1 MKNREMAEI
10 LYEIAELLEM
20 KDVDFK
26 PRAYRRAA
34 QNVESLGTDIEEL
47 HEQGKLRDIPGVG
60 RSIAETIEEYLET
73 GTVETL
79 ERLREETPVDIQE
92 LMAVE
97 GLGPRRIETL
107 YDRLDVTTLDEL
119 EAAARNGDI
128 RGLKGFG
135 AKTEQNILDGIA
147 FARQSHDRFLLGFAL
162 PEADDIVMMLEPH
175 VSRIAVAGSLRR
187 RKETIGDVDIL
198 AVADSDDI
206 MGVFT
211 GMDRVEKIL
220 VQGDTKSSVRL
231 QGGLQV
237 DLRIVGAG
245 SFGSALQYFTGSRD
259 HNIAMRQRAIRQGYK
274 LNEYGLFDGDRQVAG
289 ETEEAV
295 YGALG
300 LAWIP
305 PELRENRGEVDAA
318 EKDTLPG
325 LVTLKDVKGD
335 LQMHTTWSD
344 GSDSVEEMAKAARKL
359 GHEYIAITDHV
370 GSLRIAGGMDADMVA
385 EQAEEIQ
392 AARDTIDDIRIF
404 HGVEANIMKDGS
416 LDVGSEIFGQVDVV
430 LAGVHSA
437 FRMDEAEMTERL
449 ITAIMHPAV
458 DIIPHPTCRRLQK
471 REPVSVDMEAVLQAA
486 ADNNV
491 VMEINA
497 YPERLDL
504 NDAHA
509 RRAKEQGVMLSIGT
523 DAHRASH
530 LRYYE
535 LGVAV
540 ARRGWLE
547 KGDVINTLDA
557 EALAKRFKA
566 EPGK

>member
-128 RGLKGFG
+128 RELKGFG

-162 PEADDIVMMLEPH
+162 PEADDIVMVLEPH

-206 MGVFT
+206 MEVFT

-231 QGGLQV
+231 EGGLQV
-237 DLRIVGAG
+237 DLRIVGAE

-295 YGALG
+295 YRALD

-318 EKDTLPG
+318 EKDTLPD
-325 LVTLKDVKGD
+325 LVTLEDVKGD

-344 GSDSVEEMAKAARKL
+344 GSDTVEEMAKAARKL

-370 GSLRIAGGMDADMVA
+370 GSLRIAGGMDADQVA

-392 AARDTIDDIRIF
+392 AARDTIDGIRIF

-416 LDVGSEIFGQVDVV
+416 LDVGSEIFDQVDVV

-449 ITAIMHPAV
+449 VTAIEHPAV

-471 REPVSVDMEAVLQAA
+471 REPISVDMETVLQAA

-509 RRAKEQGVMLSIGT
+509 RRAKERGVMLSIGT

-547 KGDVINTLDA
+547 KADVINTLDA

-566 EPGK
+566 GPGK

>member
-20 KDVDFK
+20 KGVDFK

-47 HEQGKLRDIPGVG
+47 HGQGKLRDIPGVG

-107 YDRLDVTTLDEL
+107 YDRLGITTLDEL
-119 EAAARNGDI
+119 EKAGREGAI
-128 RGLKGFG
+128 RELKGFG

-162 PEADDIVMMLEPH
+162 PEAEGIVEMLEPH
-175 VSRIAVAGSLRR
+175 VSRIAIAGSLRR

-198 AVADSDDI
+198 AVAGSDDI
-206 MGVFT
+206 MEVFT

-220 VQGDTKSSVRL
+220 VQGGTKTSVRL
-231 QGGLQV
+231 EGGLQV

-245 SFGSALQYFTGSRD
+245 SFGAALQYFTGSRD

-274 LNEYGLFDGDRQVAG
+274 LNEYGLFDGDQRVAG

-318 EKDTLPG
+318 EKGTLPD
-325 LVTLKDVKGD
+325 LVTLEDVKGD

-344 GSDSVEEMAKAARKL
+344 GSDSVAEMAKAARKL

-370 GSLRIAGGMDADMVA
+370 GSLRIAGGMDADQVA

-392 AARDTIDDIRIF
+392 AARDTYDDIHIF

-416 LDVGSEIFGQVDVV
+416 LDVGSDVFDQVDVV

-437 FRMDEAEMTERL
+437 FRMDEAAMTKRL
-449 ITAIMHPAV
+449 ITAIEHPAV
-458 DIIPHPTCRRLQK
+458 DVIPHPTCRRIQK
-471 REPVSVDMEAVLQAA
+471 REPVSLDMDAVLQAA
-486 ADNNV
+486 ADNDV
-491 VMEINA
+491 IMEINA

-504 NDAHA
+504 SDVYV
-509 RRAKEQGVMLSIGT
+509 RRAREYGVALSIGT
-523 DAHRASH
+523 DAHRAGH

-547 KGDVINTLDA
+547 KSDVINTLDA

-566 EPGK
+566 

>member
-128 RGLKGFG
+128 RELKGFG

-162 PEADDIVMMLEPH
+162 PEADDIVMVLEPH

-206 MGVFT
+206 MEVFT

-231 QGGLQV
+231 EGGLQV
-237 DLRIVGAG
+237 DLRIVGAE

-295 YGALG
+295 YRALG

-318 EKDTLPG
+318 EKDTLPD
-325 LVTLKDVKGD
+325 LVTLEDVKGD

-344 GSDSVEEMAKAARKL
+344 GSDTVEEMAKGARKL

-370 GSLRIAGGMDADMVA
+370 GSLRIAGGMDADQVA

-392 AARDTIDDIRIF
+392 AARDTIDGIRIF

-416 LDVGSEIFGQVDVV
+416 LDVGSEIFDQVDVV

-449 ITAIMHPAV
+449 VTAIEHPAV

-471 REPVSVDMEAVLQAA
+471 REPISVDMETVLQAA

-509 RRAKEQGVMLSIGT
+509 RRAKERGVMLSIGT

-547 KGDVINTLDA
+547 KADVINTLDA
-557 EALAKRFKA
+557 EALAKRFKTG
-566 EPGK
+566 PGK

>member
-1 MKNREMAEI
+1 
-10 LYEIAELLEM
+10 
-20 KDVDFK
+20 
-26 PRAYRRAA
+26 
-34 QNVESLGTDIEEL
+34 
-47 HEQGKLRDIPGVG
+47 
-60 RSIAETIEEYLET
+60 
-73 GTVETL
+73 
-79 ERLREETPVDIQE
+79 REEK
-92 LMAVE
+92 
-97 GLGPRRIETL
+97 
-107 YDRLDVTTLDEL
+107 DRLDVTTLDEL

-128 RGLKGFG
+128 RELKGFG

-162 PEADDIVMMLEPH
+162 PEADDIVMVLESH

-206 MGVFT
+206 MEVFT

-231 QGGLQV
+231 EGGLQV
-237 DLRIVGAG
+237 DLRIVGAE

-259 HNIAMRQRAIRQGYK
+259 HNIAVRQRAIRQGYK

-318 EKDTLPG
+318 EKDTLPD
-325 LVTLKDVKGD
+325 LVTLEDVKGD

-344 GSDSVEEMAKAARKL
+344 GSDTVEEMAKGARKL

-370 GSLRIAGGMDADMVA
+370 GSLRIAGGMDADQVA

-392 AARDTIDDIRIF
+392 AARDTIDGIHIF

-416 LDVGSEIFGQVDVV
+416 LDVGGEIFDQVDVV

-449 ITAIMHPAV
+449 VTAIEHPAV

-471 REPVSVDMEAVLQAA
+471 REPISVDMEKVLQAA

-509 RRAKEQGVMLSIGT
+509 RRAKERGVMLSIGT

-566 EPGK
+566 GPGK

>member
-1 MKNREMAEI
+1 MKNREMAGI

-34 QNVESLGTDIEEL
+34 QNIESLGTDIEEL
-47 HEQGKLRDIPGVG
+47 HEQGKLQDIPGVG
-60 RSIAETIEEYLET
+60 KSIAEKIEEFLET

-92 LMAVE
+92 LSAVE
-97 GLGPRRIETL
+97 GLGPKRIETL
-107 YDRLDVTTLDEL
+107 YEKLGIMTLDDL
-119 EAAARNGDI
+119 EAAAEQGKI
-128 RGLKGFG
+128 RELEGFG
-135 AKTEQNILDGIA
+135 EKTEQNILDGIA

-162 PEADDIVMMLEPH
+162 PEADEVVATLEPH

-198 AVADSDDI
+198 AVADSEDI
-206 MGVFT
+206 MDVFT
-211 GMDRVEKIL
+211 GMNRVEKVL
-220 VQGDTKSSVRL
+220 VQGDTKTSVRL
-231 QGGLQV
+231 EGGLQV
-237 DLRIVGAG
+237 DLRIVGAE

-274 LNEYGLFDGDRQVAG
+274 LNEYGLFQGEERVAG
-289 ETEEAV
+289 ETEESV
-295 YGALG
+295 YAALG

-318 EKDTLPG
+318 EQGTLPD
-325 LVTLKDVKGD
+325 LIELEDVQGD

-344 GSDSVEEMAKAARKL
+344 GSDSVEDMVAAARDI
-359 GHEYIAITDHV
+359 GHRYVAITDHV
-370 GSLRIAGGMDADMVA
+370 GSLRIAGGMDAGQVA

-392 AARDTIDDIRIF
+392 AARDAYDDIHIF
-404 HGVEANIMKDGS
+404 HGVEANVMKDGS
-416 LDVGSEIFGQVDVV
+416 LDIGSDILDQVDLV

-437 FRMDEAEMTERL
+437 FRMDEAAMTERL
-449 ITAIMHPAV
+449 VSAIEHPAV
-458 DIIPHPTCRRLQK
+458 DIIPHPTCRQIQK
-471 REPVSVDMEAVLQAA
+471 REPISVDLDVVLQAA
-486 ADNNV
+486 ADNDV
-491 VMEINA
+491 ALEINA

-509 RRAKEQGVMLSIGT
+509 KRAKEHGVMLAIGT
-523 DAHRASH
+523 DAHRADH

-547 KGDVINTLDA
+547 KDDVINTLDA
-557 EALAKRFKA
+557 AALAKRFK
-566 EPGK
+566 K